1 MAKTQN
7 NKQLQYWMTPT
18 DWSNQFQYNSSI
30 PAYLRLSAKYD
41 LPAWY
46 RSDLGNQFQY
56 KSQLPVW
63 LQGPDKAPTDLR
75 LVPKTITYT
84 PDTKGY
90 LAKMSDP
97 NRNLLDL
104 YSGKEPKED
113 PSKQVNKEGN
123 TYENLGGGIQNE
135 PGGVLGLIPKY
146 AAIGANV
153 LLNARNIN
161 KMYDIEKQKVLPQ
174 VFAARVPIVPE
185 QDIPPELLQERKNLI
200 AHLRSQYSGSDAVLD
215 TVAKNMVEQEK
226 FNARNKLAADR
237 AAQLQQ
243 EKARVIKEQAE
254 NAKANVE
261 AMNKREQIR
270 ATEDARQREI
280 AKMRLEAL
288 NKLRTDTINAGV
300 KEFENYANYEA
311 ERKLRTEE
319 NKRKQLMSEINYNLQ
334 IANTPG
340 VDPGT
345 RDDALEKVKTLNGA
359 IKKLDLSL
367 PSYGGIYRIF
377 SKRNG
382 GKLIA
387 KS

>member
-1 MAKTQN
+1 MKEDIISPTTIKTGP
-7 NKQLQYWMTPT
+7 QLPY
-18 DWSNQFQYNSSI
+18 
-30 PAYLRLSAKYD
+30 
-41 LPAWY
+41 WY
-46 RSDLGNQFQY
+46 RPTNWDEQFKY
-56 KSQLPVW
+56 KSSLP
-63 LQGPDKAPTDLR
+63 GYIRGAR
-75 LVPKTITYT
+75 LLPKPITFT
-84 PDTKGY
+84 PSTEGY
-90 LAKMSDP
+90 LAKMNSPD
-97 NRNLLDL
+97 RDLMDL
-104 YSGKEPKED
+104 YLNKDVKGN
-113 PSKQVNKEGN
+113 PSEQVNVEGN
-123 TYENLGGGIQNE
+123 TYKNLGGGIASE

-161 KMYDIEKQKVLPQ
+161 KMYDIEKQRIVPQ
-174 VFAARVPIVPE
+174 VYAARVPIVPE
-185 QDIPPELLQERKNLI
+185 QDIPLEILQNRKNLI
-200 AHLRSQYSGSDAVLD
+200 AHLRSNYNGSDAVLD
-215 TVAKNMVEQEK
+215 TVAKNMIQKEK
-226 FNARNKLAADR
+226 LDAKNKLAADR
-237 AAQLQQ
+237 ATQLQQ
-243 EKARVIKEQAE
+243 EKVRVIKEQAE

-270 ATEDARQREI
+270 ATEDVRQREI

-319 NKRKQLMSEINYNLQ
+319 NKRKQLMSEINYNIQ

-340 VDPGT
+340 IDPGT
-345 RDDALEKVKTLNGA
+345 RNAALRQADKLNKA

-377 SKRNG
+377 SARNG